1 MSAVAHATLG
11 AISKG
16 GPDPVITRGA
26 INVVYSLVALPFVAF
41 VFPLPT
47 AEVFAVIA
55 AAYFAHLVYE
65 WFQARSYTIGAFT
78 LVYPLARGIGPLT
91 IAVASLFIFSESLQ
105 ATQWAGLFLLSG
117 SIFLFALTNYR
128 RAIRAEEQTDN
139 LRGAI
144 RAAVL
149 CGLMIAVYT
158 LVDAYG
164 IRLSQNPLGFLF
176 WIFFVGGFG
185 FPLVAWRHWSRL
197 ELRPDISGL
206 WPRAIAGAAAA
217 YLSFGSLMLATRL
230 GSVSETAAI
239 RETSIIFATAIGV
252 FFFRE
257 RITWTAVLLVVLIAL
272 GATLVKTT

>member
-1 MSAVAHATLG
+1 MAHATLG
-11 AISKG
+11 AIGKS
-16 GPDPVITRGA
+16 GPDPIITRGA

-47 AEVFAVIA
+47 VEVFTVIA
-55 AAYFAHLVYE
+55 AAYFTHLVYE

-78 LVYPLARGIGPLT
+78 LVYPIARGIGPLA
-91 IAVASLFIFSESLQ
+91 IAVASLFIFSESLESV
-105 ATQWAGLFLLSG
+105 QWIGLFLLCG
-117 SIFLFALTNYR
+117 SIFLFAYANYR
-128 RAIRAEEQTDN
+128 HAVRVDEPTEN
-139 LRGAI
+139 LKGAI
-144 RAAVL
+144 RAAVF

-185 FPLVAWRHWSRL
+185 FPLVAWRHWKRL
-197 ELRPDISGL
+197 ELKPDTTGL
-206 WPRAIAGAAAA
+206 WPRAVAGAAAA

-230 GSVSETAAI
+230 GSVTETAAI
-239 RETSIIFATAIGV
+239 RETSIIFATAIGI

-257 RITWTAVLLVVLIAL
+257 RVTWIAVALVVLIAL
-272 GATLVKTT
+272 GATLVKTG